1 MVVIEKVKQTI
12 ERENLIEN
20 KDKILVALSGG
31 PDSVCLLHILKK
43 LEEYYNVKIYAA
55 HLNHKIRGIEAQK
68 DALYAAKLCDELEIS
83 FFVKAIDVPAY
94 AKENKMTLEEAARK
108 LRYDMLFEV
117 KNRIGAK
124 KIAVAHNLD
133 DQAETVIMR
142 LIRGTGITGL
152 KGMDYKRSD
161 GVIRPLMDVLK
172 SDILSYCEENKL
184 DPKIDH
190 TNLETEYTRN
200 RIRLKLFPFIEHEF
214 STNIKDTVSRMANV
228 LREDSDYLETEA
240 QKIFEQQVLEN
251 TDKTIKLDTEELKS
265 IHSSL
270 VKRLIR
276 IAIKTLVGTL
286 EGIDNVHIEDTL
298 SLIKNSKNQLK
309 LNLPKG
315 LMVYKTADGI
325 SFTFEE
331 MFFENINYSY
341 ILKNDGYIEID
352 EIGMKIETKI
362 MSKERCMAL
371 PTGQYTKA
379 FDYDKI
385 KGDLIVR
392 SRLDGDRMKPM
403 GLGGTKKLK
412 DIFIDLK
419 IPREKRNSIAVLS
432 DEKGILWLMGYKISE
447 DYKIDENTT
456 KVIRIS
462 CKTL

>member
-1 MVVIEKVKQTI
+1 MVIEKIKQTI

-31 PDSVCLLHILKK
+31 PDSVCLLHALKK
-43 LEEYYNVKIYAA
+43 LETYYNIKIYAA

-68 DALYAAKLCDELEIS
+68 DALYAAKLCDELDVP

-94 AKENKMTLEEAARK
+94 AKEKKMTLEEAARK

-152 KGMDYKRSD
+152 KGMDYKRVD
-161 GVIRPLMDVLK
+161 GVIRPLMDTSKANIV
-172 SDILSYCEENKL
+172 SYCDENKL
-184 DPKIDH
+184 NPRIDH

-200 RIRLKLFPFIEHEF
+200 KIRLKLLPFIEQEF
-214 STNIKDTVSRMANV
+214 SANIKDTISRMANV
-228 LREDSDYLETEA
+228 LREDSDYLEAEA
-240 QKIFEQQVLEN
+240 QRIFEEQVLEN
-251 TDKTIKLDTEELKS
+251 TNETIKLDIEELKGT
-265 IHSSL
+265 HSSL

-276 IAIKTLVGTL
+276 MAIKTLAGTL
-286 EGIDNVHIEDTL
+286 EGIDNVHIEDIL

-315 LMVYKTADGI
+315 LIVYKTTDGLI
-325 SFTFEE
+325 FTFEE
-331 MFFENINYSY
+331 ISFENVNYNY
-341 ILKNDGYIEID
+341 ILKPDGYIQID
-352 EIGMKIETKI
+352 EIGMRIESKI
-362 MSKERCMAL
+362 MSKERCIAL

-432 DEKGILWLMGYKISE
+432 DDKGILWLMGHKISE
-447 DYKIDENTT
+447 DYKIDENT
-456 KVIRIS
+456 KRVIRIT